1 MNDRPTGAADLGR
14 AGVDA
19 RPVRTG
25 ADVTAS
31 TAVRYALVPVS
42 RLSLATVARRSGLHP
57 DLVRRFVALGL
68 VDAERDA
75 AGRLVFDP
83 TAPAALAR
91 IQRLRTGLC
100 LNYASIGLVLDLL
113 DRISLLEAALR
124 GRGTRS
130 DTSPWT

>member
-1 MNDRPTGAADLGR
+1 MNDRPQEA
-14 AGVDA
+14 AGVGRVGGGT
-19 RPVRTG
+19 RPVRAG
-25 ADVTAS
+25 ADITAS
-31 TAVRYALVPVS
+31 TAVQYALVAVP
-42 RLSLATVARRSGLHP
+42 RLTLDAVARRSGLHP

-75 AGRLVFDP
+75 AGRLVFDLA
-83 TAPAALAR
+83 APAVLAR

-130 DTSPWT
+130 ETPPWT

>member
-1 MNDRPTGAADLGR
+1 MNDRPAEAAGIGR
-14 AGVDA
+14 AGVGD

-31 TAVRYALVPVS
+31 TTVRYALVAVP
-42 RLSLATVARRSGLHP
+42 RLSLDAVARRSGLHP
-57 DLVRRFVALGL
+57 ELIRRFVALGL

-75 AGRLVFDP
+75 AGHLVFAP
-83 TAPAALAR
+83 TAPAVLAR
-91 IQRLRTGLC
+91 IQRLRSGLC

-124 GRGTRS
+124 GRGMRS
-130 DTSPWT
+130 ETPPWT

>member
-1 MNDRPTGAADLGR
+1 MNNRPAGAAGIGR
-14 AGVDA
+14 AGVGD

-31 TAVRYALVPVS
+31 AAVRYALVPVP
-42 RLSLATVARRSGLHP
+42 RLSLDTVARRSGLHP
-57 DLVRRFVALGL
+57 DLIRRFVALGL

-75 AGRLVFDP
+75 AGHLVFDP
-83 TAPAALAR
+83 TAPAVLAR
-91 IQRLRTGLC
+91 IQRLRSGLC

-124 GRGTRS
+124 RAGTRS
-130 DTSPWT
+130 ETPPWT

>member
-1 MNDRPTGAADLGR
+1 MNDRPVGAAGIGR
-14 AGVDA
+14 AGVGD

-25 ADVTAS
+25 ADVTDS
-31 TAVRYALVPVS
+31 TAARYALVPVP
-42 RLSLATVARRSGLHP
+42 RLSLAAVARRSGLHP
-57 DLVRRFVALGL
+57 DLIRRFVALGL

-75 AGRLVFDP
+75 AGSLVFDL
-83 TAPAALAR
+83 TAPAVLAR
-91 IQRLRTGLC
+91 VQRLRSGLC

-130 DTSPWT
+130 ETPPWT